1 MIKRLI
7 FGLLFVGLVVGGIVW
22 FNFFRDKMI
31 AGFFAGRQPPP
42 VTVSAI
48 EAEPMTWRPGIEA
61 IGTARAIQG
70 VNLAVE
76 AGGVVEAVLF
86 EANDRVEEG
95 DHLVQI
101 DDTIEQADLA
111 AAQASLELSQEDLS
125 RAETLRERGVSA
137 ATNVDIA
144 QADATSA
151 RSQVVRLTAVL
162 EQKALTAPFAG
173 VIGIPQVDPGE
184 YVTPGTVY
192 ATLQDL
198 DTMRVVFSVPEQQI
212 RLISIGMPVTV
223 STEVGT
229 TSLGGA
235 ISAIEP
241 RIDANTRL
249 VTVRAEVDNPDGE
262 LNPGQFLRVRVELP
276 PEEGVIALPQTA
288 VSSNLYGDSVY
299 VVRPAEPVA
308 AAADASAA
316 GPAAATAEGDAAAA
330 EALEVEQVFVQTGR
344 RSDDFVEIVKGVEA
358 GDLVVTAGQN
368 RLTGGAPVVIDNSV
382 NPVDVAA
389 GG

>member
-7 FGLLFVGLVVGGIVW
+7 FGILFVGLIVGGIVW
-22 FNFFRDKMI
+22 FNFFRDQMI
-31 AGFFAGRQPPP
+31 AGFFAGQQPPP
-42 VTVSAI
+42 VTVSVV
-48 EAEPMTWRPGIEA
+48 EAEPVIWRPGIEA
-61 IGTARAIQG
+61 IGTARAAQG

-76 AGGVVEAVLF
+76 AGGIVEVVHF
-86 EANDRVEEG
+86 SANDRVEEG
-95 DHLVQI
+95 ELLVQI
-101 DDTIEQADLA
+101 DDTIEEADLA
-111 AAQASLELSQEDLS
+111 AAQASLDLSQEALG
-125 RAETLRERGVSA
+125 RAETLQERGVSA

-144 QADATSA
+144 QAEATNA
-151 RSQVVRLTAVL
+151 RSQVVRLTAVM

-212 RLISIGMPVTV
+212 RLIAIGMPVTV

-229 TSLGGA
+229 TTLTGE

-249 VTVRAEVDNPDGE
+249 VTVRAEVDNPEGE

-276 PEEGVIALPQTA
+276 PEEGVIALTQTA
-288 VSSNLYGDSVY
+288 VTSNLYGDSVY
-299 VVRPAEPVA
+299 AVRPAEPEAEAVA
-308 AAADASAA
+308 S
-316 GPAAATAEGDAAAA
+316 GAATAAPDGGADADP
-330 EALEVEQVFVQTGR
+330 EALAVEQVFVTTGR
-344 RSDDFVEIVKGVEA
+344 RSGSLVEILEGVEA
-358 GDLVVTAGQN
+358 GDIVVTAGQN
-368 RLTGGAPVVIDNSV
+368 RLSGGASVTIDNSV
-382 NPVDVAA
+382 NPVAA
-389 GG
+389 LSAD